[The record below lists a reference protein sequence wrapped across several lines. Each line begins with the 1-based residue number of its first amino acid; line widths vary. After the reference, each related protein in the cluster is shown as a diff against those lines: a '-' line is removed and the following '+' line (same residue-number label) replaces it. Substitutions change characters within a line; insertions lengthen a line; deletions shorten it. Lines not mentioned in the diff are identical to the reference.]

1 MPEACFECPIESGEE
16 VPKMFA
22 STIVAMAILTCVSGF
37 QGASTPDQPLLE
49 NGQLVFPEGAIIPK
63 YMTETEARYLK
74 GRPITAPRGVTGPP
88 SGPIRGAS
96 EYEPM
101 QGILLAWEGFS
112 STLSQMAAAITTL
125 GNADVYIACD
135 SNSEANSARNAC
147 ISAGAD
153 PDRVVTVVRST
164 NTVWIRDYG
173 PRYVYE
179 GDCRVIIDHT
189 YNRPRPNDN
198 AYNSYFGDLFG
209 HEVYEIPLVHGG
221 GNYHLNGIGRSAAT
235 ELILNENPGLSQAQV
250 VDYWRQYQ
258 NVETYL
264 HDAFPTSVDYTQ
276 HIDMWM
282 LICGDDRIIIS
293 DWPTQSGTIQ
303 DQICDAAVEYY
314 EDLGWEVFRTPAFA
328 QGGVHYTYT
337 NMVVCN
343 DVVLLPEYNDISNTY
358 DNQAVAVVQDAMPGR
373 EVVQIVCD
381 NLAYSAG
388 VMHCITMH
396 MPAHAGGINP
406 TTCLQTPVEGVVDP
420 VDCLEI
426 SYISDDDK
434 FDVVSVD
441 IEFSTDDGVAWTTL
455 QSNLDPQ
462 GFATVCLPD
471 TPTNQGRI
479 RVLARDGDGNTGG
492 DISGPII
499 IEGDAIEGDVDG
511 DGDVDVTDI
520 LEILAQW
527 LCQGDCSGDV
537 NGSGVVDVADILLAL
552 ANYSS

>member
-1 MPEACFECPIESGEE
+1 
-16 VPKMFA
+16 MFA
-22 STIVAMAILTCVSGF
+22 SFIAAMAISATAHGEF
-37 QGASTPDQPLLE
+37 QGAQALDQPILE
-49 NGQLVFPEGAIIPK
+49 DGRLIFPEGARIPK
-63 YMTETEARYLK
+63 YMTETESRFLD
-74 GRPITAPRGVTGPP
+74 GRPITPPRGVTPP
-88 SGPIRGAS
+88 PQGPIRGAS
-96 EYEPM
+96 EYEAM
-101 QGILLAWEGFS
+101 SGILLAWEGFS
-112 STLSQMAAAITTL
+112 STLAQMAAAITTT

-135 SNSEANSARNAC
+135 SNSEANSARNSC

-153 PDRVVTVVRST
+153 PDRVITVVRST

-173 PRYVYE
+173 PRYVFE

-189 YNRPRPNDN
+189 YNRPRPSDN
-198 AYNSYFGDLFG
+198 AYNSYFGSQFN
-209 HEVYEIPLVHGG
+209 HAVYEIPLTHGG

-235 ELILNENPGLSQAQV
+235 ELILNENPGLSESQV
-250 VDYWRQYQ
+250 IDYWRQYQ

-282 LICGDDRIIIS
+282 LMCGDERIIIS

-303 DQICDAAVEYY
+303 DQICDAAVVYY
-314 EDLGWEVFRTPAFA
+314 ENLGWEVFRTPAFA
-328 QGGVHYTYT
+328 QGGTHYTYT

-343 DVVLLPEYNDISNTY
+343 DVILLPEYNDISNTY
-358 DNQAVAVVQDAMPGR
+358 DNQAVAAVEAAVPGR

-420 VDCLEI
+420 ADCLEI
-426 SYISDDDK
+426 SYISDDDR
-434 FDVVSVD
+434 FDVVAVD
-441 IEFSTDDGVAWTTL
+441 IEFSVNDGVTWETL
-455 QSNLDPQ
+455 QANLGPQ
-462 GFATVCLPD
+462 GTTTICLPD
-471 TPTNQGRI
+471 TPTNQGRL

-492 DISGPII
+492 DVSGPII
-499 IEGDAIEGDVDG
+499 IEGDGIPGDVDG
-511 DGDVDVTDI
+511 DSDVDVEDI

-527 LCQGDCSGDV
+527 LCDQDCSADV
-537 NGSGVVDVADILLAL
+537 DGNGSVDVTDILLAL
-552 ANYSS
+552 ANYGS